1 MTRIPTS
8 SPLPQV
14 DLIDFQSVP
23 DGVYKFLLNYQDHGV
38 KFYDCRPL
46 THKTVA
52 AVANALLDIFS
63 GIGPPTILQAD
74 NGKEFS
80 NVAGDGRNKLK
91 TKSVDLSEQV
101 RERAGLNLRTGSGQS
116 RTGSGLPRTGS
127 GSTKTGTG
135 TPRTGTG

>member
-1 MTRIPTS
+1 M
-8 SPLPQV
+8 

-23 DGVYKFLLNYQDHGV
+23 DGVYKYLLNYQDHGL

-63 GIGPPTILQAD
+63 SIGPPTILQAD

-80 NVAGDGRNKLK
+80 NVAGDGKNKVK

-101 RERAGLNLRTGSGQS
+101 RESADLSLRTGSGKS
-116 RTGSGLPRTGS
+116 RTGSGRFRTGS
-127 GSTKTGTG
+127 G
-135 TPRTGTG
+135 